1 MNSNY
6 YPAMRSNTGLS
17 TATSST
23 TANRALAVGGAA
35 MVIGAA
41 SGLAQG
47 IAQAKD
53 GSMNGQQV
61 AVHTAK
67 EALGTGIAVAA
78 GATVASAL
86 NMRGFLGVAGMV
98 AVGAAVKY
106 TWDQSMSRDIL
117 CKSTLAAD
125 EKPAKTTEKKPAP
138 KAAK

>member
-1 MNSNY
+1 MSSNY
-6 YPAMRSNTGLS
+6 YPAMRGSTGVS
-17 TATSST
+17 TTTYS

-35 MVIGAA
+35 MIIGAA

-47 IAQAKD
+47 IAQARD
-53 GSMNGQQV
+53 GSMTGQQV

-67 EALGTGIAVAA
+67 EALGTGLAVAA
-78 GATVASAL
+78 GASVASAL
-86 NMRGFLGVAGMV
+86 SMRGTLGIAGMI

-106 TWDQSMSRDIL
+106 TWDQSMSRDLL
-117 CKSTLAAD
+117 CKSASAAE